1 MSLHHL
7 LCDAIA
13 SRRLLLFAYGD
24 RVRLV
29 EPHLYG
35 ESAAGHG
42 VLSAWLRPGFSRSTP
57 EGGWRLFRLDGMH
70 DVQAVDETFARPRPG
85 YHPPGMSLATV
96 WCALPEFGAAP
107 ATHAEP
113 PPVDD
118 TVAPAPDAVPTTAP
132 AGPGP
137 DAPPRA
143 TP

>member
-1 MSLHHL
+1 MSLHQL

-57 EGGWRLFRLDGMH
+57 EGGWRLFRLGGMH

-107 ATHAEP
+107 ASHAAP
-113 PPVDD
+113 PPGVD
-118 TVAPAPDAVPTTAP
+118 APPAADDVPTTAP
-132 AGPGP
+132 PDAGP
-137 DAPPRA
+137 DAPRPA
-143 TP
+143 TS